1 MHFVKAISALM
12 LLGSL
17 AGCYPPTQS
26 AYGPD
31 VWERPQLVHFFYGRL
46 VAIRPAEIAYGGPAG
61 VAAGLRPAPWHLA
74 GVGAGAAGPSRGV
87 GITALGAQLFFE
99 ASIPN
104 VPATEYTVMLDRGS
118 NPPDPYL
125 DPRERAAAIII
136 VQNVYPFER
145 APQLNEHVAVRVVG
159 NSARIIADALPLDVE
174 LRLAAAAPMPVPL
187 SGQSVSYPA
196 PSAQSYAYQHYYQ
209 HWTIDP

>member
-1 MHFVKAISALM
+1 MNFVRAISAVV

-17 AGCYPPTQS
+17 GGCYPPTQS
-26 AYGPD
+26 AYSPA
-31 VWERPQLVHFFYGRL
+31 VWEQPQPVHFFYGRL

-61 VAAGLRPAPWHLA
+61 VGLRLRPAPWYLA
-74 GVGAGAAGPSRGV
+74 GVGAGATGPSGGV
-87 GITALGAQLFFE
+87 GVAALGAQVFFE

-104 VPATEYTVMLDRGS
+104 VPASEYTVMLDRGS

-125 DPRERAAAIII
+125 DPRERTAAIII

-159 NSARIIADALPLDVE
+159 NSARIIADALPPDVE

-187 SGQSVSYPA
+187 SGQSVSSPP
-196 PSAQSYAYQHYYQ
+196 PSAQSYGYQRYYQ
-209 HWTIDP
+209 HWTIEP